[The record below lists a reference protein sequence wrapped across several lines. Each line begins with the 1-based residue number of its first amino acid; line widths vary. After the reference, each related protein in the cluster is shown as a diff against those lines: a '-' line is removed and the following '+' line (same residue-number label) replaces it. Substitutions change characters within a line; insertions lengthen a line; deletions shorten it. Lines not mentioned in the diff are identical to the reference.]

1 MGEKTRVHAII
12 EGRVQGVCFRMA
24 TQKKAQ
30 RIGVTGWV
38 RNKSD
43 GTVEAVFEGDENAV
57 QSVLDWCRQGGPP
70 SGRVDDM
77 KLERQEYQAQFPG
90 FNIRY

>member
-24 TQKKAQ
+24 TQKTAQ

-43 GTVEAVFEGDENAV
+43 GTVEAVFEGDQDAV
-57 QSVLDWCRQGGPP
+57 ESVLDWCRRGGPP

-77 KLERQEYQAQFPG
+77 KLERQDYQAQFPG